1 MLKIFKKYRYKFKH
15 AKKQLDMKKS
25 FAIMLMI
32 SFSLISYFIISCK
45 HEIPVT
51 CQGVTIDITT
61 TATPDTLNGHKG
73 SVEALATSGGT
84 TFTYSINGTTFQSN
98 GIFSGLKDST
108 YTITAK
114 NENGCTGTTDVTI
127 GNIADPC
134 TTIPSVNVT
143 TTHVDPT
150 TGQSNGSIAVTA
162 PTGAGT
168 TYSKDGTNYQS
179 SNLFSGLAAGNYT
192 IYAKTGYYQCIGS
205 VPVTLSSV
213 ANPCTGVTISVST
226 TSVTAATTKCTS
238 LASDYGTVVLSASGA
253 SGAFTYSKNGT
264 TFQASSTFTS
274 LAPGTYTFT
283 AKSTAGCTGTVQ
295 ATVLYTPTVISFATS
310 VLPKMQA
317 CLNCHGSYSSY
328 TGIKANAERI
338 AGRLIGNT
346 TAACRCV
353 FNTSTTYGSFNMHSS
368 AGFPT
373 NWALTVYDQWV
384 IQGKLNN

>member
-1 MLKIFKKYRYKFKH
+1 
-15 AKKQLDMKKS
+15 MKKS
-25 FAIMLMI
+25 FAMMLMI

-51 CQGVTIDITT
+51 CQGVTIDIT
-61 TATPDTLNGHKG
+61 ATSKPDTLNQHKG
-73 SVEALATSGGT
+73 SVDALATTGGT
-84 TFTYSINGTTFQSN
+84 TFTYSIDGASFQSN
-98 GIFSGLKDST
+98 GTFIGLKDST

-114 NENGCTGTTDVTI
+114 NENGCTGTVSVTT
-127 GNIADPC
+127 GNVDPC
-134 TTIPSVNVT
+134 AGTIVNVT

-150 TGQSNGSIAVTA
+150 TGQSNGSISVTA

-168 TYSKDGTNYQS
+168 TYSKDGTTYQS

-192 IYAKTGYYQCIGS
+192 IYAKTGYYHCVGS

-213 ANPCTGVTISVST
+213 ANPCSGVTISVST
-226 TSVTAATTKCTS
+226 TSLTAATTKCTS
-238 LASDYGTVVLSASGA
+238 LSSDYGSVTVSASGA
-253 SGAFTYSKNGT
+253 SGAFTYSKDGT
-264 TFQASSTFTS
+264 TFQASSTFSS
-274 LAPGTYTFT
+274 LAPGTYTIT